1 MTMHSMDMQQLKER
15 SNPFDSHSFYSLV
28 SNRKDEYRSTFCH
41 SGLYKSTTL
50 DGDGGVN
57 VLETLPT
64 EHLEQLMGQ
73 KPYVLQARVPI
84 RFNVDAQSLPTSS
97 SSSKKQDDQRY
108 VVARVELVTNYAS
121 FSTIRLLESSLDIYR
136 KTLKTTRALTLC
148 SDDPISSVGRCR
160 RHITIDGTMVM
171 NVTYVVTMDQPQQ
184 QGSAPTPKK
193 SNTTTNSGGRG
204 SSRDGMDGVSISND
218 KSERNAMEE
227 NIAHI
232 RLYHLLFYTEYSEA
246 VDGNDDISSSGGG
259 NGADYRGDYL
269 ALSVQ
274 VTPC

>member
-1 MTMHSMDMQQLKER
+1 
-15 SNPFDSHSFYSLV
+15 
-28 SNRKDEYRSTFCH
+28 
-41 SGLYKSTTL
+41 
-50 DGDGGVN
+50 
-57 VLETLPT
+57 
-64 EHLEQLMGQ
+64 
-73 KPYVLQARVPI
+73 
-84 RFNVDAQSLPTSS
+84 
-97 SSSKKQDDQRY
+97 
-108 VVARVELVTNYAS
+108 
-121 FSTIRLLESSLDIYR
+121 
-136 KTLKTTRALTLC
+136 
-148 SDDPISSVGRCR
+148 
-160 RHITIDGTMVM
+160 MVM